1 MDVLIGTSGYSYPD
15 WVGDFYPTG
24 TKPAGML
31 PIYARSFP
39 IVELN
44 FTFYRPPTPVM
55 LERIAE
61 KVPTRFCFLVKLP
74 RTISHEASREDLP
87 TFRRAAETLAERHQ
101 LAGLLCQ
108 LPQSAHN
115 KTPMRQWLRSLAREL
130 GHLDLAVEFRHHSW
144 AVPEVPAWLADLG
157 VDLVAVDAPDLPGLY
172 PSGWVQSGPRAYVRL
187 HSRNSGNWYSKDGG
201 RYDYNYSD
209 TEMGQWVEALIEA
222 APRTQRTLLLFN
234 NCQLSQ
240 AAHNAKRLQVLL
252 QRQASAADIHIVE
265 PPAPV
270 QPVQGTLFPIGRD
283 EK

>member
-1 MDVLIGTSGYSYPD
+1 MDVLIGTSGYSYAD

-24 TKPAGML
+24 TKAAGML
-31 PIYARSFP
+31 PVYARSFP

-44 FTFYRPPTPVM
+44 FTFYRPPTPAM

-61 KVPTRFCFLVKLP
+61 KVPSAFRFLVKLP
-74 RTISHEASREDLP
+74 QTISHDASRDDLP
-87 TFRRAAETLAERHQ
+87 TFRRAAEALAERQQ

-115 KTPMRQWLRSLAREL
+115 KAPVRRWLQALAGEL

-144 AVPEVPAWLADLG
+144 AGPEVPPWLAELG

-187 HSRNSGNWYSKDGG
+187 HSRNAGNWYSKHGE

-209 TEMGQWVEALIEA
+209 AELSEWVDALIEN
-222 APRTQRTLLLFN
+222 APRTQRALLLFN
-234 NCQLSQ
+234 NCHRSQ
-240 AAHNAKRLQVLL
+240 AAHNAQRMQALL
-252 QRQASAADIHIVE
+252 ERRAGTSDLHIVE
-265 PPAPV
+265 APAPI

-283 EK
+283 KK